1 MAIGIG
7 RREFTAALGSA
18 AVAWPLAARAQQA
31 AMPVIGFLHSGS
43 AEAELNRSLVV
54 AFREGLSQ
62 TGYVVGRNIAI
73 EYRWANDQYDRLP
86 ALAAEL
92 IRRQVNVIEAN
103 TPLAALAAKRATT
116 SIPIVFSLG
125 SDPVKDGLV
134 ASLNRPGGNITGATF
149 FANLLDAKRLDLLHQ
164 LVPNATLFG
173 ALVNPKNVNADQ
185 ETHDVR
191 EAALALGLEIAFAQA
206 STESEIDQS
215 LANLSQQH
223 AAALVVAGDSFLSSH
238 AGAIAKL
245 AVRYSLPTAF
255 TFREHVMAGGLMSYG
270 ASITD
275 TNRQAGNYVGRIL
288 KGEKPGDLPV
298 QQPSKFQFIVNMKT
312 AKALGLNVPYSI
324 QMLADEVIE

>member
-1 MAIGIG
+1 
-7 RREFTAALGSA
+7 
-18 AVAWPLAARAQQA
+18 
-31 AMPVIGFLHSGS
+31 MPVIGFLHPGS
-43 AEAELNRSLVV
+43 AEGELNRSLVV

-62 TGYVVGRNIAI
+62 TGYVEGRNIAI

-92 IRRQVNVIEAN
+92 VRRQVSVIEAN
-103 TPLAALAAKRATT
+103 TPLAALATKRATT

-134 ASLNRPGGNITGATF
+134 ANLNRPGGNITGATF

-173 ALVNPKNVNADQ
+173 ALVNPKNANADL
-185 ETHDVR
+185 ETHDVG
-191 EAALALGLEIAFAQA
+191 EAAHALGLQIAFAQA

-223 AAALVVAGDSFLSSH
+223 AAALFVAGDSFLSIH
-238 AGAIAKL
+238 AGAIAKS
-245 AVRYSLPTAF
+245 AVRYLLPTAF
-255 TFREHVMAGGLMSYG
+255 TFREHAVAGGLMSYG
-270 ASITD
+270 ASLTD
-275 TNRQAGNYVGRIL
+275 TSRQAGNYVGRIL

-298 QQPSKFQFIVNMKT
+298 QQPSKFEFIINMTT
-312 AKALGLNVPYSI
+312 AKAIGLTIPHNLLV
-324 QMLADEVIE
+324 LADEVIE